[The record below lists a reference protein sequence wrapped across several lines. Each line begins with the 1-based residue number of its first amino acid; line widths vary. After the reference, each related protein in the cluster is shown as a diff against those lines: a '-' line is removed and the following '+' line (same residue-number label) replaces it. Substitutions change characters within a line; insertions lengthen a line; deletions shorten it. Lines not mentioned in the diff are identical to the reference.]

1 VKRLATLQD
10 DVQQHLELTKKQ
22 QQETQQRLQ
31 ELSIEHDNEEDDDC
45 QRELALK
52 EVQNRSDVLEADQ
65 ISSAVTYAQVRSHIT
80 QQSIE
85 DITNVE
91 EKWNAMVQTLVGHSD
106 AVGGVGAVAF
116 SPDGETLASASSVDG
131 TVKLWEAG
139 SGKALRTLEGH
150 SGGVRA
156 VAFSPDGATL
166 ASASGDGTVKLWEAG
181 SGKALRPH
189 AGHSGPVRD

>member
-65 ISSAVTYAQVRSHIT
+65 ISSAVTYDQVCSHIT

-85 DITNVE
+85 DITTADNSTALIGLPQAVLG
-91 EKWNAMVQTLVGHSD
+91 KINQHIQGVTTTNHSK
-106 AVGGVGAVAF
+106 AVIGVF
-116 SPDGETLASASSVDG
+116 SDGLKVDDI
-131 TVKLWEAG
+131 L
-139 SGKALRTLEGH
+139 
-150 SGGVRA
+150 
-156 VAFSPDGATL
+156 
-166 ASASGDGTVKLWEAG
+166 
-181 SGKALRPH
+181 
-189 AGHSGPVRD
+189 